1 MLLKGKVVL
10 ITGAAGGIGKAIA
23 SEMLAEGAITI
34 LSDYSKK
41 TLDPV
46 ENELSSSLN
55 LVDAIALDVTSIES
69 IKNGIQYVIEKYGHL
84 DILINN
90 AGICKLRPA
99 LDITPED
106 WDLVFGVNLK
116 GLFFCSLYAARQMI
130 KQGKGNIINIAS
142 NAGKVGFPDQA
153 DYNASKAGV
162 INLTRSLAD
171 EWAEYGVNVNAIC
184 PGAVHTKMLTD
195 IAEQISYENDAGP
208 ETLLQ
213 SFAPNQLGRLILP
226 SEVARVVVILSSDDA
241 SIIRGQS
248 INVDGG
254 STPY

>member
-46 ENELSSSLN
+46 ETELSSSLN

-69 IKNGIQYVIEKYGHL
+69 IKNGIQHVIEKYGHL

-116 GLFFCSLYAARQMI
+116 GLFFRS
-130 KQGKGNIINIAS
+130 GNINKNI
-142 NAGKVGFPDQA
+142 
-153 DYNASKAGV
+153 Y
-162 INLTRSLAD
+162 ITI
-171 EWAEYGVNVNAIC
+171 WTC
-184 PGAVHTKMLTD
+184 
-195 IAEQISYENDAGP
+195 
-208 ETLLQ
+208 
-213 SFAPNQLGRLILP
+213 
-226 SEVARVVVILSSDDA
+226 LSSE
-241 SIIRGQS
+241 IRSKDTNFSNSPQKKLR
-248 INVDGG
+248 
-254 STPY
+254 TFLL

>member
-1 MLLKGKVVL
+1 MCFML
-10 ITGAAGGIGKAIA
+10 IFERT
-23 SEMLAEGAITI
+23 
-34 LSDYSKK
+34 
-41 TLDPV
+41 
-46 ENELSSSLN
+46 SS
-55 LVDAIALDVTSIES
+55 
-69 IKNGIQYVIEKYGHL
+69 
-84 DILINN
+84 
-90 AGICKLRPA
+90 
-99 LDITPED
+99 
-106 WDLVFGVNLK
+106 
-116 GLFFCSLYAARQMI
+116 
-130 KQGKGNIINIAS
+130 S

-162 INLTRSLAD
+162 ISLTRSLAD
-171 EWAEYGVNVNAIC
+171 EWAKYGVNVNAIC

-195 IAEQISYENDAGP
+195 IAEQISFENDAGP

-226 SEVARVVVILSSDDA
+226 SEVARGVVILSSDDA